1 MELKKLAGLLV
12 GSLIIGFASANPA
25 VAVHDSGANGNTI
38 IMSDYG
44 NPATTYSATAVSH
57 NVAFDCFNSL
67 PETRLTFRV
76 GGLGSGVANSSG
88 STANRFVVTWT
99 QASTSNTVTFSPR
112 FVAKETPSATS
123 TGSFTLTIN
132 YSTFSLQVAPAD
144 TIRIS
149 YEAPANGAT
158 DIMGTPDGGANTN
171 FSVGAMSFSGL
182 VFDASKFTGVQRMG
196 SCFPGSGGSGGG
208 GGGSP
213 APDCLVNGSPAT
225 LNQVGLN
232 RSTLNAGETYQ
243 TTVGGQVLLASCKIT
258 LNSGYWVRTSV
269 NSTVV
274 TTNGTNNTSNVTFT
288 SVAPVSYETLV
299 AGLQTQGY
307 STPIQPGDVWK
318 RELFT
323 TSVTPTSGD
332 VPVVTM
338 IMTLGVSGGGSSP
351 SVVVSRTVYS
361 GPQILVTITPRPILP
376 GASLVF
382 TGENLSAITS
392 ATIGA
397 KTASLSFDAKT
408 GLTIG
413 TPDGLTPGKYDL
425 VMQSS
430 FGKLTHI
437 NAVTIKAPTPTA
449 TIGFRSDAQ
458 HLNEKQVLDLVAFNK
473 TLNPD
478 YEKVRCIVNASDP
491 KTAKRIAD
499 LVCAHVARGEARN
512 VEVIKDVRTSYP
524 GEGFWVRVY
533 AAG

>member
-1 MELKKLAGLLV
+1 LELKKLAGLLV

-196 SCFPGSGGSGGG
+196 SCFPGSGG
-208 GGGSP
+208 GGGST
-213 APDCLVNGSPAT
+213 PDCLVNGSPAT
-225 LNQVGLN
+225 LAQGGLS
-232 RSTLNAGETYQ
+232 RTTLSAGETYQ
-243 TTVGGQVLLASCKIT
+243 ITLGGQPLQAACKIT
-258 LNSGYWVRTSV
+258 INSGYWVRTSV
-269 NSTVV
+269 NNTVV
-274 TTNGTNNTSNVTFT
+274 VTSGTNLTSAVTYT
-288 SVAPVSYETLV
+288 SQNILPISYETLLT
-299 AGLQTQGY
+299 GLQNQGY

-318 RELFT
+318 REVFT

-332 VPVVTM
+332 IPVVTM

-351 SVVVSRTVYS
+351 SSVVSRTVYS

-478 YEKVRCIVNASDP
+478 YEKVRCIVNAADE

>member
-1 MELKKLAGLLV
+1 MQLKKLAALAV
-12 GSLIIGFASANPA
+12 GSLSLGFLLPA
-25 VAVHDSGANGNTI
+25 PAIAVHDSGANGNTI
-38 IMSDYG
+38 IMSNYG
-44 NPATTYSATAVSH
+44 NPATTFSATAVSH
-57 NVAFDCFNSL
+57 TAVFDCFNSL
-67 PETRLTFRV
+67 PEARLTFRV

-112 FVAKETPSATS
+112 FVAKETPSATA

-149 YEAPANGAT
+149 YEAPANGDS
-158 DIMGTPDGGANTN
+158 DIVASPNAGANTDFN
-171 FSVGAMSFSGL
+171 IKALSFSGL
-182 VFDASKFTGVQRMG
+182 VFDASKFTGAQRSG
-196 SCFPGSGGSGGG
+196 SCFPSGG

-225 LNQVGLN
+225 LNQVGLSRN
-232 RSTLNAGETYQ
+232 TLSAGETYR
-243 TTVGGQVLLASCKIT
+243 TTVGGQPLQASCKIT

-274 TTNGTNNTSNVTFT
+274 STNGASTVSNVTFT
-288 SVAPVSYETLV
+288 NVSPASYETLV
-299 AGLQTQGY
+299 AGLATQGY
-307 STPIQPGDVWK
+307 NTPIQAGDVWK

-338 IMTLGVSGGGSSP
+338 TLTLGVASVSTPSSP
-351 SVVVSRTVYS
+351 VAGTVYS
-361 GPQILVTITPRPILP
+361 GPQILVTLTPRPILP
-376 GASLVF
+376 GGSLVF
-382 TGENLSAITS
+382 TGDNLSSITS
-392 ATIGA
+392 ATIGSKA
-397 KTASLSFDAKT
+397 ASLNFDPKT

-437 NAVTIKAPTPTA
+437 NAVTIKAPTPTQ
-449 TIGFRSDAQ
+449 TIGFKGEGEY
-458 HLNEKQVLDLVAFNK
+458 LNEAQVAELVAFNAS
-473 TLNPD
+473 LNAD
-478 YEKVRCIVNASDP
+478 YEKVRCIVNAADAEV
-491 KTAKRIAD
+491 AKALAIR
-499 LVCAHVARGEARN
+499 VCAHVARGEARN
-512 VEVIKDVRTSYP
+512 VEVIQDVRSTFKGS
-524 GEGFWVRVY
+524 GFWVRVY